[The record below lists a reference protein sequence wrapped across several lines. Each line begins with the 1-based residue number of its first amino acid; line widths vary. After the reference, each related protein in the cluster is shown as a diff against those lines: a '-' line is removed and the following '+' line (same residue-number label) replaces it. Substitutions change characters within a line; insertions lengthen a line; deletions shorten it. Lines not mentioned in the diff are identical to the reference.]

1 MTLKAIDEQ
10 HSTITGRDRGDR
22 ALSTLT
28 NFIAPSANP
37 DALGGAVLRLQ
48 RGTFHA
54 LRQLAFLR
62 LWAPTSQVITLWV
75 VTRYCGVDVPLGPL
89 AVLFAFQALVA
100 LATWA
105 RVRTSPQVSELE
117 LLAQVHLDILM
128 FAGVLYFTGGVTNP
142 FAPLFVLPFVIV
154 AAALSPRWV
163 WLTAISTMLVYGV
176 LREHRVH
183 MQHPNGETQVYE
195 LHEDGMVANYIVT
208 VALLAFFCN
217 RMHGAMRRHERNLA
231 NARDAQMRSESVVA
245 IGALAAGYAHELS
258 SPLSTMAVVVAE
270 LRRERGADAELQH
283 DLEVIEAQLAQSKT
297 IISRL
302 TLAGGERRAEAMSGA
317 RLDQFI
323 QAIVDRTRAVHAGA
337 TITLSLDTHTPPPD
351 VVAEETLRQAI
362 TNLIDNAVRVSPHH
376 VELAA
381 DWSGADLRVTVR
393 DRGPGF
399 PPDVLDKLGGPVGAT
414 RRSDGGLG
422 LGLMLTAATLER
434 LGGTLALRN
443 PSDGGACCEVRV
455 PLRSITIT
463 RR

>member
-1 MTLKAIDEQ
+1 LNTTA
-10 HSTITGRDRGDR
+10 T
-22 ALSTLT
+22 
-28 NFIAPSANP
+28 FSARRSDP

-48 RGTFHA
+48 RGNFHA

-62 LWAPTSQVITLWV
+62 LWAPMSQVITLWV
-75 VTRYCGVDVPLGPL
+75 VTRYCGVEVPPVPL
-89 AVLFAFQALVA
+89 AVLFVIQALVA
-100 LATWA
+100 VATWA
-105 RVRTSPQVSELE
+105 RVRASPDVSEME

-128 FAGVLYFTGGVTNP
+128 FAAVLYYTGGVTNP

-154 AAALSPRWV
+154 ASALAPRWV

-176 LREHRVH
+176 LREYRVH

-195 LHEDGMVANYIVT
+195 LHEDGMVANYVVT
-208 VALLAFFCN
+208 IALLAFFCN
-217 RMHGAMRRHERNLA
+217 RMHGAMRRHELNLA

-270 LRRERGADAELQH
+270 LKRARGADTELQH
-283 DLEVIEAQLAQSKT
+283 DLQVIEEQLAQSKQ

-323 QAIVDRTRAVHAGA
+323 QSIVERTRAVHAGA
-337 TITLSLDTHTPPPD
+337 TIVLSLDAQTPAPH
-351 VVAEETLRQAI
+351 VVVEETLRQAI

-381 DWSGADLRVTVR
+381 GWSDTDLRITVR
-393 DRGPGF
+393 DHGPGF
-399 PPDVLDKLGGPVGAT
+399 PPDVLNRLGRPVVGPT
-414 RRSDGGLG
+414 RHGDGGLG
-422 LGLMLTAATLER
+422 LGLLLTAATLER
-434 LGGTLALRN
+434 LGGTLVLRN
-443 PSDGGACCEVRV
+443 PPEGGAHCEVRV
-455 PLRSITIT
+455 PLRAITINPEE